1 METNK
6 IVSPGVPV
14 AARISALETISR
26 QVDEL
31 RPQERS
37 AVELLLGH
45 SLRGTERLILQIV
58 DVDASHQTQD
68 SGSDQRLPAWCN
80 VYEGL
85 TDEEIEKIGE
95 SILRCNLTRSF
106 E

>member
-1 METNK
+1 M
-6 IVSPGVPV
+6 
-14 AARISALETISR
+14 ETISR
-26 QVDEL
+26 HVDEL

-37 AVELLLGH
+37 AVEMLLGH

-58 DVDASHQTQD
+58 DVDEAQPPTQD
-68 SGSDQRLPAWCN
+68 SRPDELLPAWCN

-85 TDEEIEKIGE
+85 TDEEMEKIGE